1 MQKVFGKQKTTK
13 AVETEVNAFIT
24 KQDVHPSDIC
34 LYHNKVMSDI
44 SDAELSSLITNVYS
58 HQKILTSQKLSSPL
72 GLSGLKSFHGF
83 VTLGGGMVPIAFLV
97 FYLAINLW
105 EVLVWKIFTENH
117 IENDQQQ

>member
-1 MQKVFGKQKTTK
+1 MRKVFGKQKTTK

-83 VTLGGGMVPIAFLV
+83 C
-97 FYLAINLW
+97 
-105 EVLVWKIFTENH
+105 
-117 IENDQQQ
+117 